1 MLVMVVRLRF
11 YQQAGD
17 AVMPLTDT
25 KVKNA
30 KPLDKEYKLTD
41 GFGMF
46 LRVTPKGS
54 KYWQMAYRF
63 DGKQKIFSIGVYPA
77 VSLADARQRRDE
89 AKRLLAQG
97 IDPNA
102 KKQAEVKELKAK
114 RDNTRAFR
122 TVAKAWFAT
131 KTKWSDD
138 YGDSVW
144 KRLETYVFPV
154 IGDKDVAELDTGDLL
169 VPVKKVEA
177 LGYLEV
183 AMRIQQYITAILRHA
198 VQQKL
203 IRHNPAYDMEDAVQK
218 PQTEHRPA
226 LELEEIPQLLKKIA
240 KYKGRRLTILAIQLN
255 LMIFIRSSEL
265 RFARWSE
272 IDFKSK
278 LWVIPEQREAIENVK
293 YSTRGAKMKRKHF
306 VPLCQQAMKILK
318 EIRQLTYEEGH
329 DDGLIFTGCYDSFK
343 PMSENTINKAL
354 RNMGYN
360 TKQDICGHGF
370 RTLAC
375 SALIESGLWSED
387 AVELQMSHKE
397 SNSVR
402 AAYTHKAKHLEQ
414 RRLMLQWWADYL
426 DANFNDMVRPYDFK
440 AYTHLNL
447 S

>member
-1 MLVMVVRLRF
+1 MS
-11 YQQAGD
+11 
-17 AVMPLTDT
+17 LTDI
-25 KVKNA
+25 KAKNA
-30 KPLDKEYKLTD
+30 KPLEKEYKLTD

-63 DGKQKIFSIGVYPA
+63 EGKQKLFSIGVYPA
-77 VSLADARQRRDE
+77 VSLSDARQRRDE
-89 AKRLLAQG
+89 ARRLLAQG

-114 RDNTRAFR
+114 RDNTRSFR

-138 YGDSVW
+138 YGDAVW

-203 IRHNPAYDMEDAVQK
+203 IRHNPAYDMEGAVQK

-226 LELEEIPQLLKKIA
+226 LELEEIPQLLNKIA
-240 KYKGRRLTILAIQLN
+240 EYKGRRLTILAIQLN

-293 YSTRGAKMKRKHF
+293 HSTRGAKMKRKHF
-306 VPLCQQAMKILK
+306 VPLCKQAMKILK
-318 EIRQLTYEEGH
+318 EIRQLTYEEGQ

-414 RRLMLQWWADYL
+414 RRLMLQWWADFL
-426 DANFNDMVRPYDFK
+426 DAHSNDMVRPFEFASNK
-440 AYTHLNL
+440 
-447 S
+447 

>member
-1 MLVMVVRLRF
+1 MS
-11 YQQAGD
+11 
-17 AVMPLTDT
+17 LTDI
-25 KVKNA
+25 KAKNA
-30 KPLDKEYKLTD
+30 KPLEKEYKLTD

-46 LRVTPKGS
+46 LRVTLKGS

-63 DGKQKIFSIGVYPA
+63 EGKQKLFSIGVYPA
-77 VSLADARQRRDE
+77 VSLSDARQRRDE
-89 AKRLLAQG
+89 ARRLLAQG

-114 RDNTRAFR
+114 RDNTRSFR
-122 TVAKAWFAT
+122 TVAKAWFST

-138 YGDSVW
+138 YGDAVW

-154 IGDKDVAELDTGDLL
+154 IGNKDVAELDTGDLL

-203 IRHNPAYDMEDAVQK
+203 IRHNPAYDMEGAVQK

-226 LELEEIPQLLKKIA
+226 LELEEIPQLLNKIA
-240 KYKGRRLTILAIQLN
+240 EYKGRRLTILAIQLN

-293 YSTRGAKMKRKHF
+293 HSTRGAKMKRKHF
-306 VPLCQQAMKILK
+306 VPLCKQAMKILK
-318 EIRQLTYEEGH
+318 EIRQLTYEEGQ

-354 RNMGYN
+354 RNMGYD

-397 SNSVR
+397 SNSIR

-426 DANFNDMVRPYDFK
+426 DANRNDMVRPFEFAQK
-440 AYTHLNL
+440 EVL
-447 S
+447 

>member
-1 MLVMVVRLRF
+1 MS
-11 YQQAGD
+11 
-17 AVMPLTDT
+17 LTDI
-25 KVKNA
+25 KAKNA
-30 KPLDKEYKLTD
+30 KPLEKEYKLTD

-63 DGKQKIFSIGVYPA
+63 EGKQKLFSIGVYPA
-77 VSLADARQRRDE
+77 VSLSDARQRRDE
-89 AKRLLAQG
+89 ARRLLAQG

-114 RDNTRAFR
+114 RDNTRSFR
-122 TVAKAWFAT
+122 TVAKAWFST

-138 YGDSVW
+138 YGDAVW

-203 IRHNPAYDMEDAVQK
+203 IRHNPAYDMEGAVQK

-226 LELEEIPQLLKKIA
+226 LELEEIPQLLNKIA
-240 KYKGRRLTILAIQLN
+240 EYKGRRLTILAIQLN

-293 YSTRGAKMKRKHF
+293 HSTRGAKMKRKHF
-306 VPLCQQAMKILK
+306 VPLCKQAMKILK
-318 EIRQLTYEEGH
+318 EIRQLTYEEGQ

-354 RNMGYN
+354 RNMGYD

-414 RRLMLQWWADYL
+414 RRLMLQWWADFL
-426 DANFNDMVRPYDFK
+426 DANSNDMVRPFEFASNK
-440 AYTHLNL
+440 
-447 S
+447 

>member
-1 MLVMVVRLRF
+1 MS
-11 YQQAGD
+11 
-17 AVMPLTDT
+17 LTDI
-25 KVKNA
+25 KAKNA
-30 KPLDKEYKLTD
+30 KPLEKEYKLTD

-63 DGKQKIFSIGVYPA
+63 EGKQKLFSIGVYPA
-77 VSLADARQRRDE
+77 VSLSDARQRRDE
-89 AKRLLAQG
+89 ARRLLAQG

-114 RDNTRAFR
+114 RDNTRSFR
-122 TVAKAWFAT
+122 TVAKAWFST

-138 YGDSVW
+138 YGDAVW

-203 IRHNPAYDMEDAVQK
+203 IRHNPAYDMEGAVQK

-226 LELEEIPQLLKKIA
+226 LELEEIPQLLNKIA
-240 KYKGRRLTILAIQLN
+240 EYKGRRLTILAIQLN

-293 YSTRGAKMKRKHF
+293 HSTRGAKMKRKHF
-306 VPLCQQAMKILK
+306 VPLCKQAMKILK
-318 EIRQLTYEEGH
+318 EIRQLTYEEGQ

-402 AAYTHKAKHLEQ
+402 AAYTHKAKHLDQ

-426 DANFNDMVRPYDFK
+426 DASRNGMVRPFEFATNK
-440 AYTHLNL
+440 
-447 S
+447 

>member
-1 MLVMVVRLRF
+1 MS
-11 YQQAGD
+11 
-17 AVMPLTDT
+17 LTDI
-25 KVKNA
+25 KAKNA
-30 KPLDKEYKLTD
+30 KPLEKEYKLTD

-63 DGKQKIFSIGVYPA
+63 EGKQKLFSIGVYPA
-77 VSLADARQRRDE
+77 VSLSDARQRRDE
-89 AKRLLAQG
+89 ARRLLAQG

-114 RDNTRAFR
+114 RDNTRSFR
-122 TVAKAWFAT
+122 TVAKAWFST

-138 YGDSVW
+138 YGDAVW

-203 IRHNPAYDMEDAVQK
+203 IRHNPAYDMEGAVQK

-226 LELEEIPQLLKKIA
+226 LELEEIPQLLNKIA
-240 KYKGRRLTILAIQLN
+240 EYKGRRLTILAIQLN

-293 YSTRGAKMKRKHF
+293 HSTRGAKMKRKHF
-306 VPLCQQAMKILK
+306 VPLCKQAMKILK
-318 EIRQLTYEEGH
+318 EIRQLTYEEGQ

-402 AAYTHKAKHLEQ
+402 AAYTHKAKHLDQ

-426 DANFNDMVRPYDFK
+426 DASRNGMVRPFEFASNK
-440 AYTHLNL
+440 
-447 S
+447 

>member
-1 MLVMVVRLRF
+1 MS
-11 YQQAGD
+11 
-17 AVMPLTDT
+17 LTDI
-25 KVKNA
+25 KAKNA
-30 KPLDKEYKLTD
+30 KPLEKEYKLTD

-63 DGKQKIFSIGVYPA
+63 EGKQKLFSIGVYPA
-77 VSLADARQRRDE
+77 VSLSDARQRRDE
-89 AKRLLAQG
+89 ARRLLAQG

-114 RDNTRAFR
+114 RDNTRSFR
-122 TVAKAWFAT
+122 TVAKAWFST

-138 YGDSVW
+138 YGDAVW

-203 IRHNPAYDMEDAVQK
+203 IRHNPAYDMEGAVQK

-226 LELEEIPQLLKKIA
+226 LELEEIPQLLNKIA
-240 KYKGRRLTILAIQLN
+240 EYKGRRLTILAIQLN

-293 YSTRGAKMKRKHF
+293 HSTRGAKMKRKHF
-306 VPLCQQAMKILK
+306 VPLCKQAMKILK
-318 EIRQLTYEEGH
+318 EIRQLTYEEGQ

-402 AAYTHKAKHLEQ
+402 AAYTHKAKHLDQ
-414 RRLMLQWWADYL
+414 RRLMLQWWADFL
-426 DANFNDMVRPYDFK
+426 DANSNGMVRPFEFASNK
-440 AYTHLNL
+440 
-447 S
+447 

>member
-1 MLVMVVRLRF
+1 MS
-11 YQQAGD
+11 
-17 AVMPLTDT
+17 LTDI
-25 KVKNA
+25 KAKNA
-30 KPLDKEYKLTD
+30 KPLEKEYKLTD

-63 DGKQKIFSIGVYPA
+63 EGKQKLFSIGVYPA
-77 VSLADARQRRDE
+77 VSLSDARQRRDE
-89 AKRLLAQG
+89 ARRLLAQG

-114 RDNTRAFR
+114 RDNTRSFR
-122 TVAKAWFAT
+122 TVAKAWFST

-138 YGDSVW
+138 YGDAVW

-203 IRHNPAYDMEDAVQK
+203 IRHNPAYDMEGAVQK

-226 LELEEIPQLLKKIA
+226 LELEEIPQLLNKIA
-240 KYKGRRLTILAIQLN
+240 EYKGRWLTILAIQLN

-293 YSTRGAKMKRKHF
+293 HSTRGAKMKRKHF
-306 VPLCQQAMKILK
+306 VPLCKQAMKILK
-318 EIRQLTYEEGH
+318 EIRQLTYEEGQ

-354 RNMGYN
+354 RNMGYD

-414 RRLMLQWWADYL
+414 RRLMLQWWADFL
-426 DANFNDMVRPYDFK
+426 DANSNDMVRPFEFASNK
-440 AYTHLNL
+440 
-447 S
+447 

>member
-1 MLVMVVRLRF
+1 MS
-11 YQQAGD
+11 
-17 AVMPLTDT
+17 LTDI
-25 KVKNA
+25 KAKNA
-30 KPLDKEYKLTD
+30 KPLEKEYKLTD

-63 DGKQKIFSIGVYPA
+63 EGKQKLFSIGVYPA
-77 VSLADARQRRDE
+77 VSLSDARQRRDE
-89 AKRLLAQG
+89 ARRLLAQG

-114 RDNTRAFR
+114 RDNTHSFR
-122 TVAKAWFAT
+122 TVAKAWFST

-138 YGDSVW
+138 YGDAVW

-203 IRHNPAYDMEDAVQK
+203 IRHNPAYDMEGAVQK

-226 LELEEIPQLLKKIA
+226 LELEEIPQLLNKIA
-240 KYKGRRLTILAIQLN
+240 EYKGRRLTILAIQLN

-293 YSTRGAKMKRKHF
+293 HSTRGAKMKRKHF
-306 VPLCQQAMKILK
+306 VPLCKQAMKILK
-318 EIRQLTYEEGH
+318 EIRQLTYEEGQ

-402 AAYTHKAKHLEQ
+402 AAYTHKAKHLDQ

-426 DANFNDMVRPYDFK
+426 DASRNGMVRPFEFASNK
-440 AYTHLNL
+440 
-447 S
+447 